1 MEGTGKKAALVL
13 ASGGSR
19 GLAHIGAIEVLEER
33 GFHIT
38 SVSGASMG
46 ALVGGIYAAGG
57 LDAFK
62 EWMKT
67 VDRMKVFNLMDFTIG
82 NGGFVKGEKVID
94 ELKSIIPDR
103 MIEDLPIPFTAVAT
117 DILHRREVVFDR
129 GSLYDAIRSSI
140 SLPSVFTPNRIGDML
155 LIDGGVVNPV
165 PVNRVPRTSGD
176 ILVAV
181 DLNGPFEEK
190 EEDDEPEHRKGR
202 MRQRLEQIVDTVID
216 KVRKEEVDRELRAGR
231 DDEKEEDDSGMGIVS
246 ILNQSSGMMIQTN
259 ADLTLKLYPPDVLVR
274 IAKNAYSTMEFYK
287 YDEIVALGRQKME
300 AALDAAGF

>member
-1 MEGTGKKAALVL
+1 MDDRKNAALVL

-19 GLAHIGAIEVLEER
+19 GLAHIGAIEVLEEH
-33 GFHIT
+33 GYKIT
-38 SVSGASMG
+38 SIAGASMG

-94 ELKSIIPDR
+94 ELKSIIPDKL
-103 MIEDLPIPFTAVAT
+103 IEDLPIPFTAVAT
-117 DILHRREVVFDR
+117 DIRHRREVLFNR

-140 SLPSVFTPNRIGDML
+140 SMPSIFTPNRIGDML

-165 PVNRVPRTSGD
+165 PVNRVLRNPGD

-181 DLNGPFEEK
+181 DLNGPYIEK
-190 EEDDEPEHRKGR
+190 PEDDEPEEKKSRF
-202 MRQRLEQIVDTVID
+202 RQRIEKIVESITD
-216 KVRKEEVDRELRAGR
+216 KTTKEEVEASLAHIKGK
-231 DDEKEEDDSGMGIVS
+231 DDDNDMGIVS
-246 ILNQSSGMMIQTN
+246 ILNQSSSMMIQTN
-259 ADLTLKLYPPDVLVR
+259 ADLTLKLYPPDILVR

-287 YDEIVALGRQKME
+287 YDEIVALGRSKME
-300 AALDAAGF
+300 EALRL

>member
-1 MEGTGKKAALVL
+1 MTDSKNVALVL

-19 GLAHIGAIEVLEER
+19 GLAHIGAIEVLEEH
-33 GFHIT
+33 GFRIT
-38 SVSGASMG
+38 SVAGASMG

-94 ELKSIIPDR
+94 ELKSIIPDKL
-103 MIEDLPIPFTAVAT
+103 IENLPIPFTAVAT
-117 DILHRREVVFDR
+117 DIRHRKEVVFDR

-140 SLPSVFTPNRIGDML
+140 SLPSIFTPNRIGDML

-165 PVNRVPRTSGD
+165 PVNRVVRTPGD
-176 ILVAV
+176 ILTAV
-181 DLNGPFEEK
+181 DLNGPYIEKPEEK
-190 EEDDEPEHRKGR
+190 QEHVKGR
-202 MRQRLEQIVDTVID
+202 IRQRLDKIVDTIAD
-216 KVRKEEVDRELRAGR
+216 KVKKDEVEAHLQSGTEKT
-231 DDEKEEDDSGMGIVS
+231 EKEKEDDNDMGIVA
-246 ILNQSSGMMIQTN
+246 ILNESSSVMIQTN
-259 ADLTLKLYPPDVLVR
+259 ADLTLKLYPPDILVR

-287 YDEIVALGRQKME
+287 YDEIVALGRTKME
-300 AALDAAGF
+300 EALRNFR

>member
-1 MEGTGKKAALVL
+1 MDNRKKVALVL

-19 GLAHIGAIEVLEER
+19 GLAHIGAIEVLEEN
-33 GFHIT
+33 GYTVT
-38 SVSGASMG
+38 SIAGASMG

-82 NGGFVKGEKVID
+82 NGGFVKGDKVID
-94 ELKSIIPDR
+94 ELKSIIPDKL
-103 MIEDLPIPFTAVAT
+103 IESLPIPFTAVAT
-117 DILHRREVVFDR
+117 DIRRRKEVVFDR

-140 SLPSVFTPNRIGDML
+140 SLPSIFTPNRIGDML

-165 PVNRVPRTSGD
+165 PVNRVVRTPGD

-181 DLNGPFEEK
+181 DLNGPYIEK
-190 EEDDEPEHRKGR
+190 PEDRQEHAKSRI
-202 MRQRLEQIVDTVID
+202 RQRLEKIVDTIAD
-216 KVRKEEVDRELRAGR
+216 KVKKDEVDAQLLPDPDNR
-231 DDEKEEDDSGMGIVS
+231 DKEKEDDNDMGIVT
-246 ILNQSSGMMIQTN
+246 ILNESSSVMIQTN
-259 ADLTLKLYPPDVLVR
+259 ADLTLKLYPPDILVR

-287 YDEIVALGRQKME
+287 YDEIVALGRTKME
-300 AALDAAGF
+300 EALGRL

>member
-1 MEGTGKKAALVL
+1 MNEITKNAALVL

-19 GLAHIGAIEVLEER
+19 GLAHIGAIEVLEEH
-33 GFHIT
+33 GFRVT
-38 SVSGASMG
+38 SIAGASMG

-62 EWMKT
+62 EWMRT

-94 ELKSIIPDR
+94 ELKSIIPDKL
-103 MIEDLPIPFTAVAT
+103 IEDLPVPFTAVAT
-117 DILHRREVVFDR
+117 DIRHRREVLFNS

-140 SLPSVFTPNRIGDML
+140 SMPSIFTPNRIGDML

-165 PVNRVPRTSGD
+165 PVNRVLRTPGD

-181 DLNGPFEEK
+181 DLNGPYIEKQEEEPEDKKSRLRGRLERIVDSISDKVLKDKVEASLPQIKDKEK
-190 EEDDEPEHRKGR
+190 EDD
-202 MRQRLEQIVDTVID
+202 
-216 KVRKEEVDRELRAGR
+216 
-231 DDEKEEDDSGMGIVS
+231 DDMGIVS
-246 ILNQSSGMMIQTN
+246 ILNQSSSMMIQTN
-259 ADLTLKLYPPDVLVR
+259 ADLTLKLYPPDILVR

-287 YDEIVALGRQKME
+287 YDEIVALGRTKME
-300 AALDAAGF
+300 EALRNFR

>member
-1 MEGTGKKAALVL
+1 MTEKKNVALVL

-19 GLAHIGAIEVLEER
+19 GLAHIGAIEVLEEH
-33 GFHIT
+33 GFRIT
-38 SVSGASMG
+38 SVAGASMG

-94 ELKSIIPDR
+94 ELKSIIPDKL
-103 MIEDLPIPFTAVAT
+103 IENLPIPFTAVAT
-117 DILHRREVVFDR
+117 DIRHRKEVVFDR

-140 SLPSVFTPNRIGDML
+140 SLPSIFTPNRIGDML

-165 PVNRVPRTSGD
+165 PVNRVVRTPGD
-176 ILVAV
+176 ILTAV
-181 DLNGPFEEK
+181 DLNGPYIEKPEEK
-190 EEDDEPEHRKGR
+190 QEHVKGR
-202 MRQRLEQIVDTVID
+202 IRQRLDKIVDTLAD
-216 KVRKEEVDRELRAGR
+216 KVKKDEVEAHLLSGSENL
-231 DDEKEEDDSGMGIVS
+231 EKEKEDDNDMGIVT
-246 ILNQSSGMMIQTN
+246 ILNESSSVMIQTN
-259 ADLTLKLYPPDVLVR
+259 ADLTLKLYPPDILVR

-287 YDEIVALGRQKME
+287 YDEIVALGRTKME
-300 AALDAAGF
+300 EALRNFR

>member
-1 MEGTGKKAALVL
+1 MTENKNVALVL

-19 GLAHIGAIEVLEER
+19 GLAHIGAIEVLEEH
-33 GFHIT
+33 GFRIT
-38 SVSGASMG
+38 SVAGASMG

-94 ELKSIIPDR
+94 ELKSIIPDKL
-103 MIEDLPIPFTAVAT
+103 IENLPIPFTAVAT
-117 DILHRREVVFDR
+117 DIRHRKEVVFDR

-140 SLPSVFTPNRIGDML
+140 SLPSIFTPNRIGDML

-165 PVNRVPRTSGD
+165 PVNRVVRTPGD
-176 ILVAV
+176 ILTAV
-181 DLNGPFEEK
+181 DLNGPYIEKPEEK
-190 EEDDEPEHRKGR
+190 QEHVKGSI
-202 MRQRLEQIVDTVID
+202 RQRLDKIVDTIAD
-216 KVRKEEVDRELRAGR
+216 KVKKDEVEAHLLSGSENL
-231 DDEKEEDDSGMGIVS
+231 EKEKEDDNDMGIVT
-246 ILNQSSGMMIQTN
+246 ILNESSSVMIQTN
-259 ADLTLKLYPPDVLVR
+259 ADLTLKLYPPDILVR

-287 YDEIVALGRQKME
+287 YDEIVALGRTKME
-300 AALDAAGF
+300 EALRNFR

>member
-1 MEGTGKKAALVL
+1 MTKRRNAALVL

-67 VDRMKVFNLMDFTIG
+67 VDRMKVLNLMDFTIG
-82 NGGFVKGEKVID
+82 NGGFVKGDRVIS
-94 ELKSIIPDR
+94 ELKAIIPDR
-103 MIEDLPIPFTAVAT
+103 RIEDLPVPFTAVAT
-117 DILHRREVVFDR
+117 DIRHRREVVFDS

-140 SLPSVFTPNRIGDML
+140 SMPSIFTPNRIGNML

-165 PVNRVPRTSGD
+165 PVNRVLRTPGD
-176 ILVAV
+176 VLVAV
-181 DLNGPFEEK
+181 DLNGPYEEKPEEEHEERKGVIRQRLGKIVDTIADKVLKAEVEAGLPKVSGKEEK
-190 EEDDEPEHRKGR
+190 EDEDD
-202 MRQRLEQIVDTVID
+202 
-216 KVRKEEVDRELRAGR
+216 
-231 DDEKEEDDSGMGIVS
+231 MGIVS
-246 ILNQSSGMMIQTN
+246 ILNQSSSVMIQTN
-259 ADLTLKLYPPDVLVR
+259 ADLTLKLYPPDILVR

-287 YDEIVALGRQKME
+287 YDEIVQLGRTKME
-300 AALDAAGF
+300 QALDAYSM

>member
-1 MEGTGKKAALVL
+1 MDNRKKVALVL

-19 GLAHIGAIEVLEER
+19 GLAHIGAIEVLEEN
-33 GFHIT
+33 GYTVT
-38 SVSGASMG
+38 SIAGASMG

-82 NGGFVKGEKVID
+82 NGGFVKGDKVID
-94 ELKSIIPDR
+94 ELKSIIPDKL
-103 MIEDLPIPFTAVAT
+103 IESLPIPFTAVAT
-117 DILHRREVVFDR
+117 DIRHRKEVVFDR

-140 SLPSVFTPNRIGDML
+140 SLPSIFTPNRIGDML

-165 PVNRVPRTSGD
+165 PVNRVVRTPGD

-181 DLNGPFEEK
+181 DLNGPYIEK
-190 EEDDEPEHRKGR
+190 TEDRQEHAKGR
-202 MRQRLEQIVDTVID
+202 IRQRLEKIVDTIAD
-216 KVRKEEVDRELRAGR
+216 KVKKDEVDAQLLPDPDNR
-231 DDEKEEDDSGMGIVS
+231 DKEKEDDNDMGIVT
-246 ILNQSSGMMIQTN
+246 ILNESSSVMIQTN
-259 ADLTLKLYPPDVLVR
+259 ADLTLKLYPPDILVR

-287 YDEIVALGRQKME
+287 YDEIVALGRTKME
-300 AALDAAGF
+300 EALGRP

>member
-1 MEGTGKKAALVL
+1 MNEITKNAALVL

-19 GLAHIGAIEVLEER
+19 GLAHIGAIEVLEEH
-33 GFHIT
+33 GFRVT
-38 SVSGASMG
+38 SIAGASMG

-62 EWMKT
+62 EWMRT

-94 ELKSIIPDR
+94 ELKSIIPDKL
-103 MIEDLPIPFTAVAT
+103 IEDLPVPFTAVAT
-117 DILHRREVVFDR
+117 DIRHRREVLFNS

-140 SLPSVFTPNRIGDML
+140 SMPSIFTPNRIGDML

-165 PVNRVPRTSGD
+165 PVNRVQRTPGD

-181 DLNGPFEEK
+181 DLNGPYIEKQEEEPEDKKSRLRGRLERIVDSISDKVLKDKVEASLPQIKDKEK
-190 EEDDEPEHRKGR
+190 EDD
-202 MRQRLEQIVDTVID
+202 
-216 KVRKEEVDRELRAGR
+216 
-231 DDEKEEDDSGMGIVS
+231 DDMGIVS
-246 ILNQSSGMMIQTN
+246 ILNQSSSMMIQTN
-259 ADLTLKLYPPDVLVR
+259 ADLTLKLYPPDILVR

-287 YDEIVALGRQKME
+287 YDEIVALGRTKME
-300 AALDAAGF
+300 EALRNFR